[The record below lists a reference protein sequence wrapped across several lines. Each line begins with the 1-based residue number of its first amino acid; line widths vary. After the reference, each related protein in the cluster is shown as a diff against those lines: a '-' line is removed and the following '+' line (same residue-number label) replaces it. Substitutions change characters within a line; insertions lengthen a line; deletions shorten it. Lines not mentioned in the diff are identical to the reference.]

1 MYLHNQHLYAA
12 CQGLVKIAIADWP
25 KTKITNMP
33 DSKMKPRDIS
43 ENAKEKI
50 LFL

>member
-1 MYLHNQHLYAA
+1 MYLHNDIIYAA
-12 CQGLVKIAIADWP
+12 CQGLVKICISDWP

-33 DSKMKPRDIS
+33 DSRIKPRDIS
-43 ENAKEKI
+43 ENSKEKI